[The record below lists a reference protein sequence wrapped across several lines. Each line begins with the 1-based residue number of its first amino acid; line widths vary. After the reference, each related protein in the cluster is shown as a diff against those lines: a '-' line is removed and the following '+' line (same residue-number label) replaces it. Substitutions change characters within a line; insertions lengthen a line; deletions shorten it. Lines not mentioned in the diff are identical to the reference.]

1 MNDGITNDVY
11 REIDDPRADDGAAPA
26 KAGENRRRSSAKRKP
41 SKSITSTMATVGELR
56 RMLDSTMTIPGE
68 IADRMEKKLDDCGV
82 GYLMDGDRI
91 VAVALPPAAFDSV
104 ARAMRE
110 R

>member
-1 MNDGITNDVY
+1 MNDGTMNDVY
-11 REIDDPRADDGAAPA
+11 RETDESRAADAPAPA
-26 KAGENRRRSSAKRKP
+26 KTGDTRRRSSARRKP
-41 SKSITSTMATVGELR
+41 SKQVASTMATVDELR

-68 IADRMEKKLDDCGV
+68 IADQMEKKLDDCGV